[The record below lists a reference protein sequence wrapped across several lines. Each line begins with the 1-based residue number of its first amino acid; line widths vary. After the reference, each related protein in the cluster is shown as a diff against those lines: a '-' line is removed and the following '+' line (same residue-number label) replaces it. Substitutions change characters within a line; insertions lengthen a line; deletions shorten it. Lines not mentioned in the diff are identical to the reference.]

1 VRRSA
6 LGLPLALA
14 LLWSLPVAGKPAA
27 GAARA
32 TRGAIEAKLRAY
44 EPGAASGWQ
53 ALGPGA
59 DEALVEVTRDPA
71 VEVLVRARAVSALGY
86 FPTAA
91 ARRCLEQTVE
101 SKATSSNAGDRLL
114 LRRAAVALGW
124 QGGTGVPARLGPLLD
139 HEDPEVR
146 VDAAIGLGLTRLGP
160 AAGLLRKRMDIEPV
174 ARVRSQIGRQL
185 RVVEDALAGAAAAA
199 K

>member
-1 VRRSA
+1 VI
-6 LGLPLALA
+6 A
-14 LLWSLPVAGKPAA
+14 LLLCSVPLSVSGKPAA
-27 GAARA
+27 GRV
-32 TRGAIEAKLRAY
+32 TRSAVEAKLRAY
-44 EPGAASGWQ
+44 EAGGASGWQ
-53 ALGPGA
+53 SLGPGA
-59 DEALVEVTRDPA
+59 DEALVEVSRDA
-71 VEVLVRARAVSALGY
+71 KLEVLVRARAVSALGY

-101 SKATSSNAGDRLL
+101 SKAAARDPGDRLL

-124 QGGTGVPARLGPLLD
+124 QGGTGVPSRLAPLLD

-146 VDAAIGLGLTRLGP
+146 VDAAIGLGLTRLGT
-160 AAGLLRKRMDIEPV
+160 AAALLRKRMDIEQV

-185 RVVEDALAGAAAAA
+185 RVVEDALAASAGAPPAT